1 MTFTEQTG
9 FRRSGPNA
17 ICQDHEALLA
27 VREFTFDL
35 RDEDFVRYFEDRTGV
50 AITWSPRCG
59 YAAPFACSDKEWQ
72 QVCRDTMQGDET
84 FQRIIRGKLEDAWE
98 LWQAELERERDTR
111 KVERTRGVFPARVC
125 KSPMTRWNSSRS
137 ERGTAMD
144 SSTIYRD
151 PSVMVSMVFPRR
163 LLPCARYSF
172 HVVSVP

>member
-1 MTFTEQTG
+1 MRFTQQTG

-35 RDEDFVRYFEDRTGV
+35 QDEDFVRYFEGRTGV

-111 KVERTRGVFPARVC
+111 KVERTRGVFPARTV
-125 KSPMTRWNSSRS
+125 KATKAEAEAVALADRMEPTNLVFADFDPDEYIVTASPY
-137 ERGTAMD
+137 A
-144 SSTIYRD
+144 
-151 PSVMVSMVFPRR
+151 V
-163 LLPCARYSF
+163 
-172 HVVSVP
+172 

>member
-27 VREFTFDL
+27 VSEFNFDL
-35 RDEDFVRYFEDRTGV
+35 QDEDFVRYFEDRTGV
-50 AITWSPRCG
+50 AIIWSPRCG

-111 KVERTRGVFPARVC
+111 KVERTRGVFPARTV
-125 KSPMTRWNSSRS
+125 KATKAEAEAVALADRMEPTNLVFA
-137 ERGTAMD
+137 EFDADEYIVTA
-144 SSTIYRD
+144 S
-151 PSVMVSMVFPRR
+151 
-163 LLPCARYSF
+163 PCA
-172 HVVSVP
+172 V